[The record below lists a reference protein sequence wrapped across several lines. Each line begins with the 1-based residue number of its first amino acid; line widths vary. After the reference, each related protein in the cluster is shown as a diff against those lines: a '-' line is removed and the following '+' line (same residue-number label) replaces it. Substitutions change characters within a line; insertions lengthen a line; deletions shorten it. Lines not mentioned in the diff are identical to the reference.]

1 MNDVMSNRQEIS
13 TAISSSIADDQEV
26 ASISSAASTISCGQ
40 HTLKDNYVKARRE
53 REIEQ
58 EQAELEKKRLQE
70 ILDLCIEFQRQE
82 SQKTPNNSISS
93 NKPSNTV
100 SQPSSISSSLSS
112 SSTSGS
118 SSFES
123 IKQKQSQSIE
133 EQLIST
139 LPKLTSILNLNS
151 SKKNHKKTDQNSSV
165 QSNSVDLDSSSSF
178 RVSSVCWPTK
188 FDMIKSRRLSSL
200 RYRKKSLKI
209 LFIL

>member
-1 MNDVMSNRQEIS
+1 MTNRQELS
-13 TAISSSIADDQEV
+13 AVISSSNADDQEV
-26 ASISSAASTISCGQ
+26 ASISSAASTISCSQ

-82 SQKTPNNSISS
+82 SQKTPNNNSISS
-93 NKPSNTV
+93 NKLPNTV
-100 SQPSSISSSLSS
+100 IQPSSTSSSLSS

-123 IKQKQSQSIE
+123 IKQKQPQSIE

-151 SKKNHKKTDQNSSV
+151 SKNFYKKTSQNPSA
-165 QSNSVDLDSSSSF
+165 QSNKVFEVSSSDSADLDSSSSLKVISF
-178 RVSSVCWPTK
+178 MFWPK
-188 FDMIKSRRLSSL
+188 NFEIIKSRKLMSL
-200 RYRKKSLKI
+200 
-209 LFIL
+209 